1 MWKKLKKLIDEAEK
15 FLKEY
20 DATTAGGAGGDQ
32 SRLHDLLLY
41 MNRWLL
47 YFQHER
53 LIHLI
58 VLVMTVFGE
67 LFTVALVLA
76 LPETVPYS
84 LIAMYGVLILLAFYF
99 RHYFLLENTVQHW
112 YRLDDEILE
121 EARKM
126 QRETLQKP

>member
-58 VLVMTVFGE
+58 VTVLFALSMILVFGIFI
-67 LFTVALVLA
+67 LSGDLYILLLLA
-76 LPETVPYS
+76 LILTLLVPY
-84 LIAMYGVLILLAFYF
+84 IV
-99 RHYFLLENTVQHW
+99 HYFHLENGVQTL
-112 YRLDDEILE
+112 YTLIDELE
-121 EARKM
+121 KRK
-126 QRETLQKP
+126 EK

>member
-58 VLVMTVFGE
+58 VTVLFALSMILVFGIFI
-67 LFTVALVLA
+67 LSGDMYILLLLA
-76 LPETVPYS
+76 LILSLLVPY
-84 LIAMYGVLILLAFYF
+84 IV
-99 RHYFLLENTVQHW
+99 HYFHLENGVQTL
-112 YRLDDEILE
+112 YTLIDELE
-121 EARKM
+121 KRK
-126 QRETLQKP
+126 EK

>member
-58 VLVMTVFGE
+58 VTVLFALSMILVFGIFI
-67 LFTVALVLA
+67 LSGDLYILLLLA
-76 LPETVPYS
+76 LILSLLFPY
-84 LIAMYGVLILLAFYF
+84 IV
-99 RHYFLLENTVQHW
+99 HYFHLENGVQTL
-112 YRLDDEILE
+112 YTLIDELE
-121 EARKM
+121 KRK
-126 QRETLQKP
+126 EK

>member
-20 DATTAGGAGGDQ
+20 DATTAGGASGDQ

-41 MNRWLL
+41 MNRWLP

-58 VLVMTVFGE
+58 VTVLFALAMILIFGIFI
-67 LFTVALVLA
+67 LSGAIYILMLLA
-76 LPETVPYS
+76 LIVSLLIPY
-84 LIAMYGVLILLAFYF
+84 IV
-99 RHYFLLENTVQHW
+99 HYFHLENGVQTL
-112 YRLDDEILE
+112 YTLIDELE
-121 EARKM
+121 KRK
-126 QRETLQKP
+126 EK

>member
-58 VLVMTVFGE
+58 VTVLFALSMILVFGIFI
-67 LFTVALVLA
+67 LSGDLYILLLLA
-76 LPETVPYS
+76 LILSLLVPY
-84 LIAMYGVLILLAFYF
+84 IV
-99 RHYFLLENTVQHW
+99 HYFHLENGVQTL
-112 YRLDDEILE
+112 YTLIDKLE
-121 EARKM
+121 KRK
-126 QRETLQKP
+126 EK

>member
-32 SRLHDLLLY
+32 SRLQDLLLY

-58 VLVMTVFGE
+58 VTVLFALSMILVFGIFI
-67 LFTVALVLA
+67 LSGDLYILLLLA
-76 LPETVPYS
+76 LILSLLVPY
-84 LIAMYGVLILLAFYF
+84 IV
-99 RHYFLLENTVQHW
+99 HYFHLEKGVQTL
-112 YRLDDEILE
+112 YTLIDELE
-121 EARKM
+121 KRK
-126 QRETLQKP
+126 EK